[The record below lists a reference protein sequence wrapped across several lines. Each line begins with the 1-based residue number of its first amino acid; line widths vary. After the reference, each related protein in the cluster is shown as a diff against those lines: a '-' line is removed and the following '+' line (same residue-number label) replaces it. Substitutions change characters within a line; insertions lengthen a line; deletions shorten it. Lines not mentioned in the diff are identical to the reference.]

1 MATSKKMSNSWAR
14 HRAGKAGPRKESL
27 GDRGEEEWD
36 EELEEE
42 GPGGRQRLD

>member
-27 GDRGEEEWD
+27 SHFHTKERK
-36 EELEEE
+36 
-42 GPGGRQRLD
+42 RLSPPANRME